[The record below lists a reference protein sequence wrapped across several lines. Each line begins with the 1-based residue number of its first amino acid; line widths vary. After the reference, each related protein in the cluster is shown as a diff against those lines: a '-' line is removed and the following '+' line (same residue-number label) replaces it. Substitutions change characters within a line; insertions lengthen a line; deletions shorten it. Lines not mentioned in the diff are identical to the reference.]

1 MNLQDIINQ
10 KSANLKETFVRE
22 IKSQQEHLASRK
34 AALIDNLLDICTS
47 RYSHREQFT
56 YIAACET
63 TLNTMLTVYSELFG
77 EEYTEPV
84 PVVVAEDVFTA

>member
-10 KSANLKETFVRE
+10 KSTNLKETFVRE

-34 AALIDNLLDICTS
+34 ASLIDNLLDICTS

-63 TLNTMLTVYSELFG
+63 TLNTMLSTYKELFG
-77 EEYTEPV
+77 EDYVEPV
-84 PVVVAEDVFTA
+84 AVIAEDIFTA